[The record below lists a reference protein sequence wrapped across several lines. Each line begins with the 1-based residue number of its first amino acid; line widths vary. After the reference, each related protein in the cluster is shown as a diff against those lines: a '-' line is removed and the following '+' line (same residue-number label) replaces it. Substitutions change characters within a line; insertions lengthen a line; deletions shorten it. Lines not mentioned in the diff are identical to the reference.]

1 MADLKENQHRS
12 SGKSM
17 SFKRF
22 ISALGPAW
30 IVSAVA
36 AGPGTTLSVTKAG
49 GTYGYDFLWVVVLS
63 VVLAFVCQYM
73 AAKTA
78 LIGGRGIVSI
88 VQDKWGSLAAWLVTL
103 DALVV
108 IWLCNVVLLK
118 ILIAVTGY
126 VTGLDVPWWGILF
139 TLAFYVLVAHGGY
152 RIVEMVCKII
162 VSLLVICFIGTL
174 FIAKP
179 DMGLAIGGLLP
190 DFSHFGKAEIL
201 MMTAIM
207 GGSIHVTILSMQTYT
222 VHEKGWGMSDLK
234 TARFDTALSLLGAFG
249 LYCTAIYLTG
259 ACVLH
264 PADIH
269 VNTLFEMADAI
280 APLLG
285 SYAHGFFC
293 LGIWCAV
300 FSTIM
305 PTFIAAAYVLGDKMN
320 WEMRPKSGWYRLTIL
335 VGCLIALPGAFL
347 SGRPVNLLLIMLA
360 LSFLGTPLFV
370 GIFLWLLND
379 RNWAKQYRN
388 GPVLNI
394 AGGCA
399 LLVTVVLGIKWIW
412 GLIGA

>member
-1 MADLKENQHRS
+1 MADLKKDEHIS
-12 SGKSM
+12 SGKGM
-17 SFKRF
+17 SLKRM

-30 IVSAVA
+30 IISAVA
-36 AGPGTTLSVTKAG
+36 AGPGTTLSVAKAG

-88 VQDKWGSLAAWLVTL
+88 VQDKWGTLPAWFVTL
-103 DALVV
+103 DALAV

-118 ILIAVTGY
+118 VLVAVTEY
-126 VTGLDVPWWGILF
+126 VSGLVMPWWGVVF
-139 TLAFYVLVAHGGY
+139 TVAFYILVAHGGY
-152 RIVEMVCKII
+152 RIVEMLCKII
-162 VSLLVICFIGTL
+162 VSLLVVCFIGTL

-179 DMGLAIGGLLP
+179 DLGMAIHGLLP

-222 VHEKGWGMSDLK
+222 VHEKGWGVSDLGK
-234 TARFDTALSLLGAFG
+234 ARFDTAVSLLGAFG

-280 APLLG
+280 TPLLG
-285 SYAHGFFC
+285 SYAHAFFC

-320 WEMRPKSGWYRLTIL
+320 WEMRPKSPRYRLTIL
-335 VGCLIALPGAFL
+335 AGCLIALPGAFL

-360 LSFLGTPLFV
+360 LSFLGTPFFV

-394 AGGCA
+394 AGGFA
-399 LLVTVVLGIKWIW
+399 LLVTLFLGIKWVG
-412 GLIGA
+412 GL